1 MLTNHSIPAGLI
13 QALASMSDILLSS
26 INMRDVRRNYLDR
39 KSVGKNLRN
48 LLASGPAIE
57 FAELALGISNPTGNY
72 SAAEHALGPKILSQR
87 SPSAVKNLAQTIVG
101 CNTAKSMLD
110 EIYKANIPWLKV
122 GVGSEMA
129 MLLKPREYW
138 VANTRTVW
146 AHLLLKHNFSLSK
159 ANEELQLYR
168 SGDQNSEMAYNI
180 WRAIYLELA
189 SSVVGLTARGNVEAA
204 RQSVTPG
211 NRQNLWF
218 DSIANALY
226 QEHGG

>member
-1 MLTNHSIPAGLI
+1 
-13 QALASMSDILLSS
+13 MSKILLSS

-39 KSVGKNLRN
+39 KTVGEELRN
-48 LLASGPAIE
+48 LLASGPPTK

-87 SPSAVKNLAQTIVG
+87 SPTAIKSLAQTIVG
-101 CNTAKSMLD
+101 CDTAASMLD
-110 EIYKANIPWLKV
+110 EIYKVNIPWLKV

-129 MLLKPREYW
+129 MLLKPKEFW

-146 AHLLLKHNFSLSK
+146 AHLLLKHKFALSK

-168 SGDQNSEMAYNI
+168 SGDQNSEMAYKI
-180 WRAIYLELA
+180 WRAIYLELG
-189 SSVVGLTARGNVEAA
+189 SSVVGLTARGNIEAA
-204 RQSVTPG
+204 GQGITPG
-211 NRQNLWF
+211 KRQNLWF